1 MHPGTPDKTEPI
13 PFEPGQ
19 RWSYHSRA
27 HEPLSTVVVLRVDDL
42 PGHGEVVSVAVE
54 DVEIP
59 HPTDPDGAILS
70 IAHLPFAA
78 AALRGSVIRL
88 LERDVDTA
96 ESEDGY
102 RRWRQALDQGE
113 AGVFTVSVAEAVQ
126 FCDDA
131 VSGRGEGSAS
141 E

>member
-1 MHPGTPDKTEPI
+1 MPKPTTQPI

-19 RWSYHSRA
+19 RWSYRSRP

-42 PGHGEVVSVAVE
+42 PGHGEVVSVAIE

-59 HPTDPDGAILS
+59 HPSDPDGAILC
-70 IAHLPFAA
+70 IGHLPFAS

-88 LERDVDTA
+88 LERDADTG

-102 RRWRQALDQGE
+102 RTWRE
-113 AGVFTVSVAEAVQ
+113 AMDEGKAGIFTVSVADAVQ

-131 VSGRGEGSAS
+131 VSGRGDGSTKG
-141 E
+141 